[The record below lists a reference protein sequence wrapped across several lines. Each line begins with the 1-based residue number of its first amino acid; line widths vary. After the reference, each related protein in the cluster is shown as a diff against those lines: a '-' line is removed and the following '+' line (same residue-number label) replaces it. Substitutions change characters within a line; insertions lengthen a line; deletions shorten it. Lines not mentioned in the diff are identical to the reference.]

1 MKDQAQTYA
10 PTSLTTEHVVQ
21 PRTVEQLVIG
31 QATSDGD
38 GVKLTRVLT
47 QGLQKRLDPY
57 LMLDAFGADDPQDY
71 IGGFP
76 DHPHRG
82 FETITY
88 MLTGRMRHHDSAGN
102 SGLLQNGGVQW
113 MTAGRGVIHSE
124 LPEQEEGR
132 MEGFQLWLNLPAK
145 DKMMAPW
152 YKDFQSDVIPEFVTS
167 EGVTVR
173 VIAGASHGVAGAMQR
188 EVTAPLY
195 LDLHLP
201 DGAGFSQ
208 SMAASMNAFVYV
220 YRGAVQ
226 IADTLVPQQRMAIL
240 RNQADSDG
248 VSLRARGDS
257 RILLIAGQPL
267 REPIVQYG
275 PFVMNTQAEIMA
287 AINDYRAGKLAN

>member
-1 MKDQAQTYA
+1 MKDQTQVTLQEEIVTQA
-10 PTSLTTEHVVQ
+10 
-21 PRTVEQLVIG
+21 RTVEQLIIG
-31 QATSDGD
+31 QATTDGD
-38 GVKLTRVLT
+38 GVKLTRVLQ

-132 MEGFQLWLNLPAK
+132 MEGFQLWLNLAAK

-152 YKDFQSDVIPEFVTS
+152 YKDIQSESIPEFTTP
-167 EGVTVR
+167 EGATVR
-173 VIAGASHGVAGAMQR
+173 VIAGSSHGIPGAMQR
-188 EVTAPLY
+188 EITEPLY
-195 LDLHLP
+195 LDLHLD
-201 DGAGFSQ
+201 DGAVFSQ
-208 SMAASMNAFVYV
+208 AMAAEMNAFVYV
-220 YRGAVQ
+220 YRGELQ
-226 IADTLVPQQRMAIL
+226 IGEQAIQQQRMAIL
-240 RNQADSDG
+240 RNEPSSDG
-248 VSLRARGDS
+248 VTLRANGAS
-257 RILLIAGQPL
+257 RAILIAGRPL

-275 PFVMNTQAEIMA
+275 PFVMNTQAEILQT
-287 AINDYRAGKLAN
+287 INDYRAGKLVN